1 VSFIFSQSIPS
12 NSGHYLPMKKIHSLA
27 FAIATVASLTLIVGT
42 TNSFAASAKPTPKAS
57 TKPMPAPKPTG
68 LANPT
73 PAPGAQDGQGGG
85 RGFGGGRGGLF
96 ANLTDANRAC
106 LTKNGFTIPVR
117 PTDAPT
123 ARPTFSPGARPS
135 FSPGQGGANGGG
147 RGFGGGNFDPTV
159 MQKAFAACGIAAPQF
174 GNRDGQP
181 NAQPSMAPNGKTPTK
196 AVAPVN
202 PKQAAFIKCMT
213 AAGIKNSGAALA
225 YDQSDPDTALAL
237 IKCQKSSGFTLPKK

>member
-1 VSFIFSQSIPS
+1 
-12 NSGHYLPMKKIHSLA
+12 M
-27 FAIATVASLTLIVGT
+27 GT
-42 TNSFAASAKPTPKAS
+42 TNSFAASANPTPKAT
-57 TKPMPAPKPTG
+57 TKPMPAAKPSG
-68 LANPT
+68 LTNPT

-147 RGFGGGNFDPTV
+147 RRFGGGNFDPAA

-174 GNRDGQP
+174 GNPNGQT
-181 NAQPSMAPNGKTPTK
+181 NAKPSMAPNGKTPTK
-196 AVAPVN
+196 AATAPVN